1 MKAIKV
7 WFSEDKLFIIS
18 QDNEE
23 LWQSLLWYPRLK
35 LATELQRESFRLTP
49 FGIRWDDIDEDVSF
63 ESFTYEDRE
72 PKADIARI
80 FKSFPEINVSSIA
93 RRMGIRQS
101 VMASYLCGAKIPS
114 EKRKLEIEKTLHQI
128 GQDLL
133 DIKLTT

>member
-1 MKAIKV
+1 MEAKKV
-7 WFSEDKLFIIS
+7 WFSEDKIYILS

-35 LATELQRESFRLTP
+35 LASELQRESFRLTP

-101 VMASYLCGAKIPS
+101 VMASYLCGAKKPS
-114 EKRKLEIEKTLHQI
+114 ESKKAEIEKILHKL
-128 GQDLL
+128 GQELL
-133 DIKLTT
+133 AVKLIS

>member
-1 MKAIKV
+1 MKAKKV
-7 WFSEDKLFIIS
+7 WFSEDKIFILS

-35 LATELQRESFRLTP
+35 LATEIQREAFRLTP

-72 PKADIARI
+72 PTADIARI

-101 VMASYLCGAKIPS
+101 VMASYLCGAKKPS
-114 EKRKLEIEKTLHQI
+114 ESKKAEIEKILHKL
-128 GQDLL
+128 GQEL
-133 DIKLTT
+133 IAVKLTS

>member
-1 MKAIKV
+1 MKAKKV
-7 WFSEDKLFIIS
+7 WFSEDKIFILS

-23 LWQSLLWYPRLK
+23 LWQSLLWYPPLK
-35 LATELQRESFRLTP
+35 LATEIQREAFRLTP
-49 FGIRWDDIDEDVSF
+49 FGIRWYDIDEDVSF

-101 VMASYLCGAKIPS
+101 VMASYLCGAKKPS
-114 EKRKLEIEKTLHQI
+114 ESKKAEIEKILHKL
-128 GQDLL
+128 GQELL
-133 DIKLTT
+133 AVKLIS

>member
-1 MKAIKV
+1 MKAKKV
-7 WFSEDKLFIIS
+7 WFSEDKIFILS

-35 LATELQRESFRLTP
+35 LATEIQREAFRLTP
-49 FGIRWDDIDEDVSF
+49 FGIRWYDIDEDVSF

-101 VMASYLCGAKIPS
+101 VMASYLCGAKKPS
-114 EKRKLEIEKTLHQI
+114 ESKKAEIEKILHKL
-128 GQDLL
+128 GQELL
-133 DIKLTT
+133 AVKLIS

>member
-1 MKAIKV
+1 MKAKKV
-7 WFSEDKLFIIS
+7 WFSEDKIFILS

-35 LATELQRESFRLTP
+35 LATEIQREAFRLTP

-101 VMASYLCGAKIPS
+101 VMASYLCGAKKPS
-114 EKRKLEIEKTLHQI
+114 ESKKAEIEKILHKL
-128 GQDLL
+128 GQELL
-133 DIKLTT
+133 AVKLIS